1 MSFLSFLSIK
11 DSDIMVNTDEV
22 EINVDD
28 IDRDNLIKVT
38 ANAISKVQHKAINGR
53 FKDDKKEN
61 IRIQYWKTLNGLIK
75 TLSSLINDKE
85 IDRLQYE
92 IQQLKLSSEIDMN
105 NTNVDS
111 LTDNLDAIT
120 EIDERL
126 RELQKIKD

>member
-1 MSFLSFLSIK
+1 
-11 DSDIMVNTDEV
+11 MVNTDEV

-85 IDRLQYE
+85 IDMLQNE
-92 IQQLKLSSEIDMN
+92 IESLKLSTSD
-105 NTNVDS
+105 VDS
-111 LTDNLDAIT
+111 ESIDKMESNIDAIN

-126 RELQKIKD
+126 RELQKNKE

>member
-1 MSFLSFLSIK
+1 
-11 DSDIMVNTDEV
+11 MVNTDEV
-22 EINVDD
+22 EIDVDD

-85 IDRLQYE
+85 IDMLQNE
-92 IQQLKLSSEIDMN
+92 IEYLKLSTSD
-105 NTNVDS
+105 VDS
-111 LTDNLDAIT
+111 ESIDKMESNIDAIN

-126 RELQKIKD
+126 RELQKNKE